1 MADDVTP
8 IRRQYLEIKK
18 QYPDTIVFF
27 RLGDFYEAF
36 DDDAKTISREL
47 DLVLT
52 GRNVAKGVKVP
63 MAGIPHHAVENY
75 LSRLID
81 KGYHVAIC
89 EQVGDQPVNGLFN
102 RKVVRV
108 VTPGTIV
115 EPGLL
120 KGEQNNYLAAIYI
133 DENAGSVA
141 YVDITTGEYAATQ
154 FSGEDIHNQIR
165 AELMRLHPAEVIH
178 ADNFQPLL
186 PEYKINVSP
195 WPEWRF
201 DLNRNLEKLKSHFA
215 VATLDGYGLKNQNL
229 AIRTAG
235 VLLQYL
241 EETQANALRLLNT
254 ISVYHTHEFM
264 LLDSTTRR
272 NLELTET
279 MRDGQAKGSL
289 LYILDQTVSP
299 MGKRLI
305 RQWVSKPLLDI
316 DRISRRQDAVQY
328 FVEHGI
334 ERAELREQLK
344 EFSDLERL
352 INRIISEHA
361 NPKDLATLRSN
372 LKLIQPI
379 KEAFQETCPVL
390 DHLIAQLDPCD
401 NIVELLEQSIVD
413 DPPASLGNTG
423 YICAGYSDEL
433 DQIMNSSKYARQWI
447 ADLESAERERTGI
460 KTLKVGYNK
469 VFGYYI
475 EISKGQV
482 ENAPD
487 NYIRKQTLVNA
498 ERYITP
504 EMKEYETTV
513 LNAEERIHEI
523 ELRLFKQI
531 CKTISSSAEKVLKTA
546 RIIAHIDGIAS
557 LAETAVRNAYVRPEL
572 MENTDIQIQDG
583 RHPVVEV
590 LQQQNRYIPND
601 TIFEEEETIRI
612 ITGPNMSGK
621 STFLRQVAIIVLMA
635 QMGSFVPAKNAKIG
649 LVDRIFTR
657 IGAQDEIHAGQS
669 TFMVEMVETANI
681 LNHAT
686 NNSLL
691 ILDEIGRGTS
701 TYDGLS
707 IAWSVIEYIHNHPRL
722 RARTLFA
729 THYHELTQ
737 LSNLLP
743 GVRNYNVAVTE
754 GEGTVIFLHKIIPG
768 AADKSYG
775 IHVAQLAGMPG
786 QVIDR
791 ANTILIDLEQS
802 SGTVIKAAPVGA
814 ASQQMKL
821 FPETNPLLDEL
832 KELDINDLTPLDA
845 INKLF
850 EWKARYKDA

>member
-1 MADDVTP
+1 MTDNVTP
-8 IRRQYLEIKK
+8 IRRQYLDIKK
-18 QYPDTIVFF
+18 QYPETIVFF

-63 MAGIPHHAVENY
+63 MAGIPHHAIQNY

-89 EQVGDQPVNGLFN
+89 EQIGDQPVNGLFN

-120 KGEQNNYLAAIYI
+120 KNEQNNYLAAMLV
-133 DENAGSVA
+133 DENTGSIA
-141 YVDITTGEYAATQ
+141 YLDITTGEFAATQ
-154 FSGEDIHNQIR
+154 FIGEDIHNQIR

-178 ADNFQPLL
+178 PDVMQPLL

-195 WPEWRF
+195 LPEWRF
-201 DLNRNLEKLKSHFA
+201 DLNRNLEKLKSHFQ
-215 VATLDGYGLKNQNL
+215 VATLDGFGLKNQNL

-241 EETQANALRLLNT
+241 EETQANALQLLNS

-264 LLDSTTRR
+264 MLDSTTRR

-279 MRDGQAKGSL
+279 MRDGQARGSL

-299 MGKRLI
+299 MGKRLL

-316 DRISRRQDAVQY
+316 DRINQRQDAVEY

-334 ERAELREQLK
+334 QRSELREHFKQ
-344 EFSDLERL
+344 FSDLERL
-352 INRIISEHA
+352 INRVISEHA

-372 LKLIQPI
+372 LKFIPSIKNEFTNTSPI
-379 KEAFQETCPVL
+379 L
-390 DHLIAQLDPCD
+390 DKLFSQLDPCSD
-401 NIVELLEQSIVD
+401 TVDLLDQSIAD
-413 DPPASLGNTG
+413 DPPASLQNTG
-423 YICAGYSDEL
+423 IINPGYSDEL
-433 DQIMNSSKYARQWI
+433 DQIINSSKYARQWI
-447 ADLESAERERTGI
+447 AALEAVERERTGI

-482 ENAPD
+482 DNAPE

-523 ELRLFKQI
+523 EQRLFKQI
-531 CKTISSSAEKVLKTA
+531 CKTISAAAERILKSA
-546 RIIAHIDGIAS
+546 RIIAHLDAISS
-557 LAETAVRNAYVRPEL
+557 LAETAVHNDFIRPQLVEGTEL
-572 MENTDIQIQDG
+572 LIQDG

-590 LQQQNRYIPND
+590 LQQQNRYVPND
-601 TIFEEEETIRI
+601 TIFADEESIRI

-635 QMGSFVPAKNAKIG
+635 QMGSFVPARSAKIG

-686 NNSLL
+686 NSSLL

-737 LSNLLP
+737 LSELLP
-743 GVRNYNVAVTE
+743 AVRNFNVAVTE
-754 GEGTVIFLHKIIPG
+754 GDGTVIFLHKIIPG
-768 AADKSYG
+768 SADKSYG
-775 IHVAQLAGMPG
+775 IHVAQLAGMPA
-786 QVIDR
+786 QVIER
-791 ANTILIDLEQS
+791 ANTILSDLESS
-802 SGTVIKAAPVGA
+802 SGTVIKATPLGV
-814 ASQQMKL
+814 STQQMKL

-832 KELDINDLTPLDA
+832 KALDINALTPLDA
-845 INKLF
+845 INQLF
-850 EWKARYKDA
+850 EWKSRYKDS